1 MPRSHPIPTP
11 GPARPAALA
20 GPRRRAPALALLAAA
35 CLAGG
40 CATLQPE
47 AALQNVQAPLASHL
61 PADTALNWPRSPA
74 EADLSKQRVA
84 ELLAQ
89 PLDADAAVQLA
100 LLNNPGLQ
108 ARFEALGIAEAER
121 VQASRLPN
129 PGLSLGRLRQG
140 DETELE
146 RSLHLSLGSLLTWPQ
161 RRALGEQQARQVQA
175 EVAADVVALVA
186 DTRRAWVQAVAAS
199 EALHYR
205 RQVLEAAQAG
215 AELARRMAQVGN
227 FSALQ
232 QAREQAFEAEAAL
245 DLARATQAE
254 GAARE
259 GLMRRLGLWGDDTA
273 RLRLPERL
281 PALPTAPQALPD
293 VEQRAIAG
301 RLDVRAALAAVE
313 QAGVDLGR
321 QRDGRLLDTLELG
334 LMHNRSNEAPPQ
346 RGLELSLALPLF
358 DAGEARV
365 ARATHLQR
373 QRLQQAADV
382 AIRAR
387 SEARE
392 AYGGY
397 RSAWDIARHHRDQL
411 VPLQARIS
419 EQNLL
424 RYNGMF
430 IGVFELLAD
439 ARSQIGGVA
448 AAMAALRDFWLAQ
461 IALEQALLG
470 PATLPAAP
478 AAGPSNNASAAPGA
492 GH

>member
-1 MPRSHPIPTP
+1 
-11 GPARPAALA
+11 
-20 GPRRRAPALALLAAA
+20 
-35 CLAGG
+35 
-40 CATLQPE
+40 
-47 AALQNVQAPLASHL
+47 
-61 PADTALNWPRSPA
+61 
-74 EADLSKQRVA
+74 
-84 ELLAQ
+84 
-89 PLDADAAVQLA
+89 
-100 LLNNPGLQ
+100 
-108 ARFEALGIAEAER
+108 
-121 VQASRLPN
+121 
-129 PGLSLGRLRQG
+129 
-140 DETELE
+140 
-146 RSLHLSLGSLLTWPQ
+146 
-161 RRALGEQQARQVQA
+161 
-175 EVAADVVALVA
+175 
-186 DTRRAWVQAVAAS
+186 
-199 EALHYR
+199 
-205 RQVLEAAQAG
+205 
-215 AELARRMAQVGN
+215 
-227 FSALQ
+227 
-232 QAREQAFEAEAAL
+232 
-245 DLARATQAE
+245 
-254 GAARE
+254 
-259 GLMRRLGLWGDDTA
+259 
-273 RLRLPERL
+273 
-281 PALPTAPQALPD
+281 
-293 VEQRAIAG
+293 
-301 RLDVRAALAAVE
+301 
-313 QAGVDLGR
+313 
-321 QRDGRLLDTLELG
+321 
-334 LMHNRSNEAPPQ
+334 MHNRSNEAPPQ